1 MTSLDKIIGLKDYK
15 TFAGPDWP
23 SYQDVVAGTVA
34 GNAVIQQE
42 VTEFVQMMTQTFN
55 EITMPGP
62 ALAEHN
68 QQRQRQVFFDKQLN
82 STKSCDIP
90 WNTLGVN
97 YNGDIFICS
106 SPSWIPKFVG
116 NLLQVNS
123 VYDALN
129 SDTAQQIRQ
138 EIKANR
144 YFYCNNQICG
154 FFKNIN
160 PAEYQTVPVLTDPLP
175 FESAELLQVH
185 IIPKNL
191 IFDFDYTCNFQCA
204 SCRTE
209 LINNNNHH
217 VIRPINDSIV
227 NRIKHMIID
236 QIQSQPV
243 EIRWCGG
250 EPFISDVYL
259 DLMEYI
265 VQCGKPNI
273 QHIIQ
278 TNGSY
283 LQKKSDLFLKLLP
296 TLKELRVSFDAAT
309 ANTYSIIRTNG
320 QWHTLLE
327 NVRWAREAI
336 DNQATA
342 TKLSADFVVQADN
355 YKEIPAF
362 VKLCHSLG
370 IDQIYFQK
378 MWNWGTW
385 PQQEFDAK
393 NIYNPQHP
401 DYQDLVQVFEQA
413 QVPIGF

>member
-1 MTSLDKIIGLKDYK
+1 MDLKKVISIKDYK

-23 SYQDVVAGTVA
+23 SYQDVVSETVA
-34 GNAVIQQE
+34 GNAVIQLE
-42 VTEFVQMMTQTFN
+42 VTEFVQMMLQTYH
-55 EITMPGP
+55 EITLPGLV
-62 ALAEHN
+62 LAEHN
-68 QQRQRQVFFDKQLN
+68 QQRQRQVFFDKQLT
-82 STKSCDIP
+82 SIKSCDIP

-106 SPSWIPKFVG
+106 SPSWVPKFVG
-116 NLLQVNS
+116 NLLQVDS

-129 SDTAQQIRQ
+129 SESAQLIRQ

-144 YFYCNNQICG
+144 YFYCNNQICE

-160 PAEYQTVPVLTDPLP
+160 PAEYQTVPGSTDPLL
-175 FESAELLQVH
+175 FESAELFQVH
-185 IIPKNL
+185 NIPKNL

-209 LINNNNHH
+209 LINNNKHH

-250 EPFISDVYL
+250 EPFISEVYL
-259 DLMEYI
+259 DLLEYI
-265 VQCGKPNI
+265 TQRGKPNI

-309 ANTYSIIRTNG
+309 ANTYSITRTNG

-327 NVRWAREAI
+327 NVRWARDAI
-336 DNQATA
+336 NSQATA
-342 TKLSADFVVQADN
+342 TILSADFVVQADN

-362 VKLCHSLG
+362 VELCHSLG
-370 IDQIYFQK
+370 IDQMQFQK

-401 DYQDLVQVFEQA
+401 DYQDLVRVFKQA
-413 QVPIGF
+413 QVPLGF

>member
-1 MTSLDKIIGLKDYK
+1 MIDLARIISTNDYK
-15 TFAGPDWP
+15 VFAGPDWP
-23 SYQDVVAGTVA
+23 SYQDVVSGTVT
-34 GNAVIQQE
+34 GNAEIQQE
-42 VTEFVQMMTQTFN
+42 VAEFVQMMSQTYHETTQ
-55 EITMPGP
+55 PGTV
-62 ALAEHN
+62 LAENN
-68 QQRQRQVFFDKQLN
+68 QQRQRQVFFDKQLTG
-82 STKSCDIP
+82 TKSCDIP

-106 SPSWIPKFVG
+106 SPSWVPKFVG
-116 NLLQVNS
+116 NLLEVDS

-129 SDTAQQIRQ
+129 SVTAQQIRQ

-144 YFYCNNQICG
+144 YFYCNNEICS
-154 FFKNIN
+154 FFKGID
-160 PAEYQTVPVLTDPLP
+160 PAEYQTVPGATDPLP
-175 FESAELLQVH
+175 FAPKDEFQVKQ
-185 IIPKNL
+185 IPKHL

-204 SCRTE
+204 SCRTQ
-209 LINNNNHH
+209 LINNNKHH
-217 VIRPINDSIV
+217 VIRPINNSIV
-227 NRIKHMIID
+227 SRIQRMIID

-250 EPFISDVYL
+250 EPFISEVYL
-259 DLMEYI
+259 NLMEYI
-265 VQCGKPNI
+265 VASSRSNI

-283 LQKKSDLFLKLLP
+283 LQKKSDLLLKLLP

-309 ANTYSIIRTNG
+309 AETYSITRTNG

-327 NVRWAREAI
+327 NVRWARDTI
-336 DNQATA
+336 NSQATA

-362 VKLCHSLG
+362 VELCHGLG

-385 PQQEFDAK
+385 SQQEFDAK
-393 NIYNPQHP
+393 NIYNPRHP
-401 DYQDLVQVFEQA
+401 DYSDLVKIFNQA